1 MERAIDLSAW
11 GERPPVFVQLLAAE
25 VARSSQTKAGEAIGM
40 SRSTVSTILANRY
53 PSPSTIRVERR
64 VLAALSRIECP
75 ALPSPATS
83 RPWASRIGP
92 ASGRWGCEMQQSNP
106 FNHPGQSYGAVD
118 VDSRLRAVAGFDLE
132 QCRAAL
138 AVTGLQKIVEK
149 KVRTR
154 IRQLEKQASAQ
165 KEA

>member
-1 MERAIDLSAW
+1 
-11 GERPPVFVQLLAAE
+11 V
-25 VARSSQTKAGEAIGM
+25 
-40 SRSTVSTILANRY
+40 
-53 PSPSTIRVERR
+53 
-64 VLAALSRIECP
+64 
-75 ALPSPATS
+75 PSPATS

>member
-1 MERAIDLSAW
+1 
-11 GERPPVFVQLLAAE
+11 
-25 VARSSQTKAGEAIGM
+25 
-40 SRSTVSTILANRY
+40 
-53 PSPSTIRVERR
+53 
-64 VLAALSRIECP
+64 
-75 ALPSPATS
+75 
-83 RPWASRIGP
+83 
-92 ASGRWGCEMQQSNP
+92 MQQSNP

-165 KEA
+165 NMPSWRPRSPLAGNSPS

>member
-1 MERAIDLSAW
+1 TWA
-11 GERPPVFVQLLAAE
+11 
-25 VARSSQTKAGEAIGM
+25 
-40 SRSTVSTILANRY
+40 
-53 PSPSTIRVERR
+53 PSPG
-64 VLAALSRIECP
+64 
-75 ALPSPATS
+75 TS

-92 ASGRWGCEMQQSNP
+92 ASVRWGCEMQQSNP

-138 AVTGLQKIVEK
+138 AVTGLQKIVEQK
-149 KVRTR
+149 IRTR